1 MQALQSL
8 LFPEVTHNTDAFSC
22 SYPACPLSDNH
33 TEPILP
39 GEQHFAP
46 VFTPLVLGNISQS
59 LASGSAAL
67 HNLMSQAVNEAPSCK
82 GQYPVVIFAP
92 TAGGQRQAYTQAAS
106 ELASLGHVVITVD
119 YPFLSGA
126 VEGELDGGVQLGTFG
141 DWIKTNEA
149 LLIQANDL
157 NFVYN
162 QLVNKEQPLHGLQF
176 WDNDTTVQLDACIFG
191 HGTGGKVAQV
201 MVENHVVKC
210 GGPLEGYLKLPAPL
224 NRKKTAA
231 KSGSTVRKHRPSV
244 LPSAPPS
251 ASPGTSQASL
261 NLSPPNM
268 GGAIQ
273 LLKHLRDSALET
285 FGLLVCGVQGT
296 CGNQNP
302 SKRAPAQKRDVVDD
316 PWYYPEKPYP
326 KDPCYDD
333 DYDYEDDDDEHYS
346 GCYDDKWDGD
356 YDDHYGDDY
365 DDCDDPC
372 EDDYDYDDPCEDYDP
387 CDRYNRPYRPSKP
400 FPPPGIFPPN
410 ITWPPYGD
418 GKIPDY
424 NRPWDDQWDDY
435 HNHGGDYGRKYGHK
449 DCDYY
454 DGCYDDGYGGDYDD
468 DYPCDHRPDH
478 YREWD
483 RKHHC
488 HGHVDD
494 HEDDDY
500 DDDED
505 YDDDYDGHDE
515 EDYDEDYDEDDDDYD
530 GEEDEDYDDYD
541 EDGHEDEYDDYDDC
555 PKKHHHH
562 GHVDD
567 HHEEDYG
574 DDHGYVD
581 DWDDEDRA

>member
-1 MQALQSL
+1 MQALQL
-8 LFPEVTHNTDAFSC
+8 LFFLEVTHDTDAFSC
-22 SYPACPLSDNH
+22 SYPACPPSDNH

-46 VFTPLVLGNISQS
+46 VFTPVVLGNISQS
-59 LASGSAAL
+59 TTIGSTAL
-67 HNLMSQAVNEAPSCK
+67 HNLTSQAVNEAPSCK

-106 ELASLGHVVITVD
+106 ELASLGQVVITVD
-119 YPFLSGA
+119 YPYISGA
-126 VEGELDGGVQLGTFG
+126 VEVEGDLDGDVQLSTFG
-141 DWIKTNEA
+141 DWIKTSEA
-149 LLIQANDL
+149 LIIQANDL
-157 NFVYN
+157 IFIHNH
-162 QLVNKEQPLHGLQF
+162 LVNKEQPLKGLRF

-201 MVENHVVKC
+201 LVENHVVIC
-210 GGPLEGYLKLPAPL
+210 GGPLEGILKLPAPF
-224 NRKKTAA
+224 NRKRKVA
-231 KSGSTVRKHRPSV
+231 KSGSTVKGH
-244 LPSAPPS
+244 PS

-261 NLSPPNM
+261 DLSPPTLN
-268 GGAIQ
+268 GAAQ
-273 LLKHLRDSALET
+273 LLTHLRDSALET
-285 FGLLVCGVQGT
+285 FGLLVCGVAGT
-296 CGNQNP
+296 CGNQQP
-302 SKRAPAQKRDVVDD
+302 SKRAPAQKRDVGDD
-316 PWYYPEKPYP
+316 PWYYPKKPYP

-333 DYDYEDDDDEHYS
+333 DDYHCEYDEDEHYS

-356 YDDHYGDDY
+356 YDDHYEDDY

-372 EDDYDYDDPCEDYDP
+372 EDDYDYDDTCEDHDP
-387 CDRYNRPYRPSKP
+387 CDPYKRPYRPSKP

-410 ITWPPYGD
+410 ITWPP
-418 GKIPDY
+418 IPDY

-454 DGCYDDGYGGDYDD
+454 DGCYDDGYGGGYDD
-468 DYPCDHRPDH
+468 DYPCGHRPDH

-494 HEDDDY
+494 HDDDEY

-515 EDYDEDYDEDDDDYD
+515 EDYDEDYDEDEDDYD
-530 GEEDEDYDDYD
+530 GEEDEDYD
-541 EDGHEDEYDDYDDC
+541 EDGHKDEYDDYDDC
-555 PKKHHHH
+555 PKEHHHH